1 MPCDKTRIISVIG
14 TREEFPFPFF
24 PFCGMME
31 PHTALF
37 DMEDEEGKSVFLYMN
52 MEGLARRN
60 RPDQPLDEGLLPRVG
75 QGDRAAL
82 EALYVQT
89 EKAVYALA
97 LSLLRDPEDAR
108 DVTQEVY
115 LKVRAAAH
123 LYVPQGKP
131 LAWLFT
137 ITRNLCRDLQRS
149 RTQDGQAPEDLEND
163 ARFSYVSDPTD
174 RLVLEAALKALG
186 DEERQVVLL
195 HAVSGLKH
203 REIAQDLGLPLSTVL
218 SRYNRALKK
227 LKRHLTEE
235 GVRL

>member
-1 MPCDKTRIISVIG
+1 MTV
-14 TREEFPFPFF
+14 
-24 PFCGMME
+24 
-31 PHTALF
+31 L
-37 DMEDEEGKSVFLYMN
+37 LYVT

-60 RPDQPLDEGLLPRVG
+60 RPGERLDESLLPRVG
-75 QGDRAAL
+75 QGDSSAL
-82 EALYVQT
+82 EALYIQT
-89 EKAVYALA
+89 ERAVYALA
-97 LSLLRDPEDAR
+97 LSILRDPEEAQ

-123 LYVPQGKP
+123 LYMPQGKP

-137 ITRNLCRDLQRS
+137 ITKNLCRDIQRG
-149 RTQDGQAPEDLEND
+149 RGRVEQEPEGMEQD

-174 RLVLEAALKALG
+174 RLGPEAALKTLG
-186 DEERQVVLL
+186 TEERQVVLL

-227 LKRHLTEE
+227 LKRYLIEE
-235 GVRL
+235 GVCL

>member
-1 MPCDKTRIISVIG
+1 M
-14 TREEFPFPFF
+14 
-24 PFCGMME
+24 
-31 PHTALF
+31 
-37 DMEDEEGKSVFLYMN
+37 FLCMTV
-52 MEGLARRN
+52 ESLARRE
-60 RPDQPLDEGLLPRVG
+60 RPQGKLDEGLLPLVG
-75 QGDRAAL
+75 DGDMAAL
-82 EALYVQT
+82 EELYVQT

-97 LSLLRDPEDAR
+97 LSLLRNPDDAQ

-149 RTQDGQAPEDLEND
+149 QRADQAPEDMDND
-163 ARFSYVSDPTD
+163 PRLSYVSDPTD

-186 DEERQVVLL
+186 DDERQVVLL

-203 REIAQDLGLPLSTVL
+203 REIAQSLGQPLSTVL

-227 LKRHLTEE
+227 MKRCLTDE

>member
-1 MPCDKTRIISVIG
+1 M
-14 TREEFPFPFF
+14 
-24 PFCGMME
+24 
-31 PHTALF
+31 
-37 DMEDEEGKSVFLYMN
+37 FLYAA
-52 MEGLARRN
+52 MEGLARRD
-60 RPDQPLDEGLLPRVG
+60 RPEGKLDEGLLPRVG
-75 QGDRAAL
+75 QGDTSAL

-89 EKAVYALA
+89 ERAVYALA
-97 LSLLRDPEDAR
+97 LSILRDPEEAQ

-137 ITRNLCRDLQRS
+137 ITKNLCRDVQRTRG
-149 RTQDGQAPEDLEND
+149 RTDQTPEGLEDD

-227 LKRHLTEE
+227 LKRYLTEE
-235 GVRL
+235 GIRL

>member
-1 MPCDKTRIISVIG
+1 M
-14 TREEFPFPFF
+14 
-24 PFCGMME
+24 
-31 PHTALF
+31 
-37 DMEDEEGKSVFLYMN
+37 FLVMT
-52 MEGLARRN
+52 MEGLARQN
-60 RPDQPLDEGLLPRVG
+60 RPVQPLDEGLLPRVG

-149 RTQDGQAPEDLEND
+149 QSRDGQSPEDLEND

-174 RLVLEAALKALG
+174 RLVLEAALKTLG

-227 LKRHLTEE
+227 LKRYLTDE

>member
-1 MPCDKTRIISVIG
+1 MT
-14 TREEFPFPFF
+14 
-24 PFCGMME
+24 
-31 PHTALF
+31 
-37 DMEDEEGKSVFLYMN
+37 
-52 MEGLARRN
+52 MEGLAKRGRS
-60 RPDQPLDEGLLPRVG
+60 DQPLDEGLLPRVG
-75 QGDRAAL
+75 HGDRAAL

-97 LSLLRDPEDAR
+97 LSILRDPEDAR

-149 RTQDGQAPEDLEND
+149 QSHDGQSPEDLEND
-163 ARFSYVSDPTD
+163 ARFSYISDPTD
-174 RLVLEAALKALG
+174 RLVLAAALKALG

-203 REIAQDLGLPLSTVL
+203 REIAQDLGLPLSTAL

-227 LKRHLTEE
+227 LKRYLTEE

>member
-1 MPCDKTRIISVIG
+1 M
-14 TREEFPFPFF
+14 
-24 PFCGMME
+24 
-31 PHTALF
+31 
-37 DMEDEEGKSVFLYMN
+37 FLCMTV
-52 MEGLARRN
+52 ESLARRE
-60 RPDQPLDEGLLPRVG
+60 RPQGKLDEGLLPLVG
-75 QGDRAAL
+75 DGDMAAL
-82 EALYVQT
+82 EELYVQT

-97 LSLLRDPEDAR
+97 LSLLRNPDDAQ

-137 ITRNLCRDLQRS
+137 ITRNLCRDLQRAQ
-149 RTQDGQAPEDLEND
+149 RADQAPEDMDND
-163 ARFSYVSDPTD
+163 PRLSYVSDPTD

-186 DEERQVVLL
+186 DDERQVVLL

-203 REIAQDLGLPLSTVL
+203 REIAQSLGQPLSTVL

-227 LKRHLTEE
+227 MKRCLTDE

>member
-1 MPCDKTRIISVIG
+1 M
-14 TREEFPFPFF
+14 
-24 PFCGMME
+24 
-31 PHTALF
+31 
-37 DMEDEEGKSVFLYMN
+37 FLYMT
-52 MEGLARRN
+52 MEGLAKRN
-60 RPDQPLDEGLLPRVG
+60 RPDHALDEGLLPRVC

-82 EALYVQT
+82 EALYIQT

-97 LSLLRDPEDAR
+97 LSILRDPEDAR

-131 LAWLFT
+131 LAW
-137 ITRNLCRDLQRS
+137 RNKS
-149 RTQDGQAPEDLEND
+149 RDGQTPEDLEND
-163 ARFSYVSDPTD
+163 ARFSYISDPTD

-186 DEERQVVLL
+186 DEERQIVLL

-203 REIAQDLGLPLSTVL
+203 REIAADLGLPLSTVL
-218 SRYNRALKK
+218 SRYNRSLKK
-227 LKRHLTEE
+227 LQRFLTEE

>member
-1 MPCDKTRIISVIG
+1 MTV
-14 TREEFPFPFF
+14 
-24 PFCGMME
+24 
-31 PHTALF
+31 L
-37 DMEDEEGKSVFLYMN
+37 LYVT

-60 RPDQPLDEGLLPRVG
+60 RPGERLDESLLPRVG
-75 QGDRAAL
+75 QGDSSAL
-82 EALYVQT
+82 EALYIQT
-89 EKAVYALA
+89 ERAVYALA
-97 LSLLRDPEDAR
+97 LSILRDPEEAQ

-123 LYVPQGKP
+123 LYMPQGKP

-137 ITRNLCRDLQRS
+137 ITKNLCRDIQRG
-149 RTQDGQAPEDLEND
+149 RGRVEQEPEGMEQD

-174 RLVLEAALKALG
+174 RLVLEAALKTLG
-186 DEERQVVLL
+186 TEERQVVLL

-227 LKRHLTEE
+227 LKRYLIEE
-235 GVRL
+235 GVCL

>member
-1 MPCDKTRIISVIG
+1 MFLVMT
-14 TREEFPFPFF
+14 
-24 PFCGMME
+24 ME
-31 PHTALF
+31 
-37 DMEDEEGKSVFLYMN
+37 S
-52 MEGLARRN
+52 LARRE
-60 RPDQPLDEGLLPRVG
+60 RPEQRLDEGLLGRVG
-75 QGDRAAL
+75 RGDLTAL
-82 EALYVQT
+82 ESLYLQT

-97 LSLLRDPEDAR
+97 LSILRNPDDAQ

-137 ITRNLCRDLQRS
+137 ITRNLCRDLQRVQA
-149 RTQDGQAPEDLEND
+149 RTGQAPDGLEDD
-163 ARFSYVSDPTD
+163 VRFSYVSDPTD
-174 RLVLEAALKALG
+174 RLVLEAALKTLG
-186 DEERQVVLL
+186 EEERQVVLL